1 MSFEVKEILALPDK
15 EKKRIADLIYE
26 SLQNEEDS
34 NIINEP
40 LPEWQQKILIER
52 LDIIDKHPER
62 LLSREEAKKRIQQL
76 MKK

>member
-26 SLQNEEDS
+26 SLQNKDDS
-34 NIINEP
+34 NILNEP

-62 LLSREEAKKRIQQL
+62 LLSKEEAKKRIQQL

>member
-26 SLQNEEDS
+26 SLESDENS

-40 LPEWQQKILIER
+40 LPDWQQKILIER

-62 LLSREEAKKRIQQL
+62 LLSREEAKKRIHQL